1 MIKQVHTSLTNLA
14 YPFVHQKLKTDLIAN
29 FITHLGTKPEQI
41 KEKTFKEV
49 HVQRRKKKRTKRTKT
64 DKKHRHQFQL
74 KLDLYHV

>member
-41 KEKTFKEV
+41 KEKTFKED
-49 HVQRRKKKRTKRTKT
+49 KKKRTKRTKT